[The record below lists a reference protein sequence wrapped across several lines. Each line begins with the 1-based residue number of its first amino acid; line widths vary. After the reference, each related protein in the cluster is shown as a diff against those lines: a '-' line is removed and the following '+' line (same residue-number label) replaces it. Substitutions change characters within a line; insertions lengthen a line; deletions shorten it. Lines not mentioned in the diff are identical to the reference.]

1 LTGHMVFSTLHT
13 NDAPGAVTR
22 LIDIG
27 VKPFLVSTSLRA
39 VMAQRLVRKIC
50 KHCKRPYVADAKE
63 IRSLNINPAQAANAT
78 FAKGDGCADCN
89 ATGYRGRMGIFEIFV
104 VNDEIQKMIY
114 ENVGTARLREK
125 GRSLGMRTM
134 REDGARKVT
143 AGLTTIEE
151 VVSITVGDA
160 S

>member
-1 LTGHMVFSTLHT
+1 
-13 NDAPGAVTR
+13 
-22 LIDIG
+22 
-27 VKPFLVSTSLRA
+27 
-39 VMAQRLVRKIC
+39 MAQRLVRKIC
-50 KHCKRPYVADAKE
+50 RHCKRPYTPDAKE
-63 IRSLNINPAQAANAT
+63 VRSLNINPAQAASGT

-104 VNDEIQKMIY
+104 INEEIQKMIY
-114 ENVGTARLREK
+114 ENAGTARLRAK

-143 AGLTTIEE
+143 SGLTTIEE